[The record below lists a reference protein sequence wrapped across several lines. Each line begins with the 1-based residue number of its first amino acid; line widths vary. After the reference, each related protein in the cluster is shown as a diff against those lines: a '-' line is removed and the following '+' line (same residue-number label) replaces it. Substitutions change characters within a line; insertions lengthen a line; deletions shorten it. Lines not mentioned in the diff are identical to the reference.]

1 MARKT
6 RKRNR
11 RRNSR
16 KPETKVAC
24 APETALP
31 SQNPDA
37 TPVDPPEADESTQD
51 PVSDQVP
58 LVESPSVAVPEP
70 VATDGPQSDDA
81 AAPCD
86 VATSDT
92 EADDV
97 RSTDDIDD
105 VVAAIEKAVAMADGH
120 DGDDCGTGQEIEPCF
135 EDIAEAYADQTEC
148 PFDGPLPANFEAVA
162 DDVANLDDSTSH
174 SDDQAGQETDLG
186 YRPVPSH
193 WTPASPAADSPLTAF
208 AIDQFMPADPVRQ
221 QAWTTQ
227 PSLAPE
233 AVGPATAMSSELTE
247 RLLAEFAD
255 LKSHV
260 IEATDLES
268 LKSRIDE
275 LTEANESLQKQND
288 ELAEQNADLASRV
301 AGSSVQQSIESD
313 ATQPG
318 GSPDLLTWEQRKELI
333 YRQMEEDSFDAES
346 FLTTLKQKQES
357 SGVIAAQAAT
367 PGDAESLGDF
377 DLADTVD
384 PADTVAR
391 LFDQL
396 ESLQQQVERR
406 DDELGELRVL
416 LEQRG
421 PAEDGMTVGAASI
434 AQMFDADEL
443 IQEERQRLQDMQ
455 ADWEE
460 KFRKVE
466 IEASLERAKL
476 SRERQELQRKNAE
489 LEERLAHARREC
501 EQNNAGGEGKKRR
514 WAAQLGL

>member
-24 APETALP
+24 APDTALP

-37 TPVDPPEADESTQD
+37 APIDPAAADECKKDSASRQD
-51 PVSDQVP
+51 PASAHDPV
-58 LVESPSVAVPEP
+58 VESPPIALPESVAAHGCQP
-70 VATDGPQSDDA
+70 DDA
-81 AAPCD
+81 AAQFD
-86 VATSDT
+86 VPAGDT

-97 RSTDDIDD
+97 RTTDDIED
-105 VVAAIEKAVAMADGH
+105 VVAAIEEAVALADGH
-120 DGDDCGTGQEIEPCF
+120 DGDDPGTDQNIEPTID
-135 EDIAEAYADQTEC
+135 EVAEAQADLT
-148 PFDGPLPANFEAVA
+148 AAVVT
-162 DDVANLDDSTSH
+162 DSVSTLDDSISLVEN
-174 SDDQAGQETDLG
+174 QAGQETDLA
-186 YRPVPSH
+186 YRPVPSQ
-193 WTPASPAADSPLTAF
+193 WAPASPAPESPLTAF

-221 QAWTTQ
+221 QAWATQ

-233 AVGPATAMSSELTE
+233 AGVPAPAMSSELTE

-301 AGSSVQQSIESD
+301 AGSNVQQSIESD
-313 ATQPG
+313 ATQSG

-357 SGVIAAQAAT
+357 SSVIAVQAAT
-367 PGDAESLGDF
+367 PGDTESIH
-377 DLADTVD
+377 DLD
-384 PADTVAR
+384 PADTVTR

-455 ADWEE
+455 AEWEE